1 LPIAIPEAGFD
12 YFATQTHYR
21 SLASRILT
29 ALGGFNVVVVTGD
42 RPSSGPMVG
51 TALGEAAAGRYTVIG
66 FQCEPEQGRQDAMRF
81 HNALSASLP
90 RGSAAGRDSDIPAL
104 LVLYD
109 TDRYSDTQIEKILT
123 LVHQHARIADH
134 RITAAV
140 FLAPTE
146 FLTRL
151 ERPVL
156 RAWLANR
163 LFVARVRFYEL
174 GADEIPAFIHHQLPS
189 REAEKI
195 FTDEAI
201 AAIANVSGGDPVV
214 VNRFSRR
221 MLDCAAAST
230 GNTLEKGNL
239 GWATVMLPDL
249 PPEKRGVTTVTEQL
263 RQNYTEPEPDAQL
276 LTRIWRDRSVR
287 LKLSAGIAL
296 CFACVA
302 VVTAVAFIHPD
313 AEDIAASSTAPA
325 TDTPAK
331 LPEHTS
337 LTGWAPPDPGM
348 ASTAEEP
355 MAVPGKAALTA
366 MTAPAAS
373 ALEDALAVKTP
384 ALPPSVAALRPTAEP
399 ATPKEAAE
407 TIVTAAVPPAV
418 PIEVAPTATAVSPTG
433 MQAPRPTPSTPDP
446 LPAQVRLA
454 ATEIAALLAQGDA
467 LLAQGDVSSARLF
480 YERAADAGEGL
491 AATEIAAL
499 LARGDALLAQGDVS
513 SARLFYER
521 AADAGEG
528 LAALR
533 LGNTFD
539 PAFLDFAHL
548 RVRGDSAMAVSW
560 YARAR
565 ELGAAEAEILLKRL
579 EPVSSR

>member
-1 LPIAIPEAGFD
+1 MNSLRPSLLPFAIPEAGFD
-12 YFATQTHYR
+12 YFATEAHYR
-21 SLASRILT
+21 SLAGRILT

-42 RPSSGPMVG
+42 RPSGGPMVG

-90 RGSAAGRDSDIPAL
+90 RGSAAGRDTEIPAL

-201 AAIANVSGGDPVV
+201 AAIGNVSGGDPVV

-230 GNTLEKGNL
+230 RNTLEKGNL

-263 RQNYTEPEPDAQL
+263 RQNYTEPEPDARL
-276 LTRIWRDRSVR
+276 LTRIWRDRSVK

-337 LTGWAPPDPGM
+337 LTGWASPDPGM

-355 MAVPGKAALTA
+355 TAVPGKAALTA
-366 MTAPAAS
+366 MTAPAALP
-373 ALEDALAVKTP
+373 LEDALAIKTP

-407 TIVTAAVPPAV
+407 TIVNAAVPPAV
-418 PIEVAPTATAVSPTG
+418 PSEVAPTATAVVSPTG
-433 MQAPRPTPSTPDP
+433 MQVPRPTPSTPDP
-446 LPAQVRLA
+446 LPAPLRLP
-454 ATEIAALLAQGDA
+454 ATEIAALLKRGDA
-467 LLAQGDVSSARLF
+467 LLARGDISSARLF
-480 YERAADAGEGL
+480 YERAADAGEG
-491 AATEIAAL
+491 
-499 LARGDALLAQGDVS
+499 R
-513 SARLFYER
+513 
-521 AADAGEG
+521 
-528 LAALR
+528 AALR

-548 RVRGDSAMAVSW
+548 RVRGDPAMAGSW
-560 YARAR
+560 YGRAR

-579 EPVSSR
+579 EPGSSR